1 MKVYEKCFVGL
12 SYILKEAWTI
22 SQINDSVSSDKSK
35 ALALA
40 KEYFA
45 VKLGLL
51 TNASIVDD
59 VIRL

>member
-12 SYILKEAWTI
+12 SYILKEEWTI
-22 SQINDSVSSDKSK
+22 SQINDSVRSDKLK

-45 VKLGLL
+45 VKLGLP

-59 VIRL
+59 AIRL

>member
-22 SQINDSVSSDKSK
+22 SQINDSVSSDKLK

-40 KEYFA
+40 KEYFG

-59 VIRL
+59 AIRL

>member
-22 SQINDSVSSDKSK
+22 SQINDSVRSDKLK
-35 ALALA
+35 ALVLA

-59 VIRL
+59 AIRL

>member
-22 SQINDSVSSDKSK
+22 SQINDIVRGDKLK

-51 TNASIVDD
+51 TNATIVDD
-59 VIRL
+59 AIRL

>member
-1 MKVYEKCFVGL
+1 MKVYEKCFVGS
-12 SYILKEAWTI
+12 SYILKEVWTI
-22 SQINDSVSSDKSK
+22 SQINDSVRSDKLK

-40 KEYFA
+40 KECFA

-59 VIRL
+59 AIRL

>member
-22 SQINDSVSSDKSK
+22 SQINDSVRSDKLK

-40 KEYFA
+40 IEYFA

-51 TNASIVDD
+51 TNASIVDGA
-59 VIRL
+59 IRL

>member
-1 MKVYEKCFVGL
+1 MKEDEKCFVGL

-22 SQINDSVSSDKSK
+22 SQINDSVRSDKLK

-59 VIRL
+59 AIRL

>member
-12 SYILKEAWTI
+12 SYILKEVWTI
-22 SQINDSVSSDKSK
+22 SQINDSVRSDKLK

-59 VIRL
+59 AIRL

>member
-22 SQINDSVSSDKSK
+22 SQINDIVRGDKLK

-59 VIRL
+59 AIRL

>member
-22 SQINDSVSSDKSK
+22 SQINDSVRSDKLK

-51 TNASIVDD
+51 TNASIANDA
-59 VIRL
+59 IRL